1 MKKTLAFFISLLLC
15 SQLLQAQVII
25 FNSTP
30 EWTSVAQG
38 RYATGLGI
46 ADINDDGWDDI
57 IVANG
62 NDILRQP
69 VSVYYNNGD
78 GTFPAIPSWNS
89 SDIDYHGHLSVGDIN
104 GDNLPDV
111 AVSIFLG
118 PGGFSEPGG
127 AKVYFNTGNS
137 LESLPSYRTADSVFS
152 FSCALGDAD
161 GDGDLDL
168 AVAGGQPYSSGV
180 GPYTTNGR
188 IYYNQ
193 NGSLEL
199 LPGWLSQEI
208 MGAMDVDFADM
219 DSNGFLDVIFSAHLT
234 PNYIYLADNQGQIA
248 TQHSWNSQDTDYH
261 ANSLTIA
268 ELDGNGF
275 LDLII
280 SDNDQLGGQGK
291 YKAYFFNAPPSGQS
305 TPGWLSN
312 TGGYGSAVFAEDLNL
327 DQQPDLLT
335 GRWWGQVELYLGTPG
350 SLTAIPVWA
359 SSTTS
364 VLEAFELRDV
374 DQDGRMVRRDTV
386 NVSLDSIHVVYLR
399 HTGVETIN
407 SLTLNGQPLFAGTD
421 YCTVPGRQWLS
432 LKSPLLSGNQ
442 LIVVYTISVD
452 RDLAATNWDS
462 SIGNYLFYNQTN
474 PPVGITAQPASTP
487 GKFELFQNY
496 PNPFNPA
503 TNLGF
508 RIADFPEGASG
519 FVTLKVYD
527 VTGREVATLV
537 SENLTPGE
545 YKYRWDASGL
555 ASGVYFY
562 KLWVSTPSGEAGNP
576 SKSSGQGFVQT
587 KEMLLI
593 R

>member
-1 MKKTLAFFISLLLC
+1 MKKTLALFVSALFC
-15 SQLLQAQVII
+15 AQLMQAQVTI
-25 FNSTP
+25 FNPMP
-30 EWTSVAQG
+30 EWISLAQG
-38 RYATGLGI
+38 HIATGLGI
-46 ADINDDGWDDI
+46 ADINNDGWDDI
-57 IVANG
+57 IAANG
-62 NDILRQP
+62 NDIQRQT

-78 GTFPAIPSWNS
+78 GTFPSTPSWNS

-118 PGGFSEPGG
+118 PGGFNEPGG
-127 AKVYFNTGNS
+127 AKVYFNTGNA

-168 AVAGGQPYSSGV
+168 AVAGGQPYNIGV
-180 GPYTTNGR
+180 GPYQTNGR

-193 NGSLEL
+193 SGILEPL
-199 LPGWLSQEI
+199 AGWLSQEI

-219 DSNGFLDVIFSAHLT
+219 DGNGFLDVIFSAHLT

-248 TQHSWNSQDTDYH
+248 TSHSWNSQDADYH
-261 ANSLTIA
+261 ANSLTITN
-268 ELDGNGF
+268 LDGNQY

-291 YKAYFFNAPPSGQS
+291 YKAYLFGVAPAGQS
-305 TPGWLSN
+305 TPGWFS
-312 TGGYGSAVFAEDLNL
+312 TSGGYGSAVLAEDLTL
-327 DQQPDLLT
+327 DGNPDLLA
-335 GRWWGQVELYLGTPG
+335 GRWWGQVELFAGTPG
-350 SLTAIPVWA
+350 SLTTNPVWA

-386 NVSLDSIHVVYLR
+386 NVTVDSIHVTYLR
-399 HTGVETIN
+399 HSGVEMIN
-407 SLTLNGQPLFAGTD
+407 SVALNGQPLFGGTD
-421 YCTVPGRQWLS
+421 YCAVPGRQWLS
-432 LKSPLLSGNQ
+432 FKSPLLSGDQ
-442 LIVVYTISVD
+442 LIVVYEISVD

-474 PPVGITAQPASTP
+474 PPVGLAAQPSSTP
-487 GKFELFQNY
+487 EKFELFQNY

-503 TNLGF
+503 TAISFQLSANSLVSL
-508 RIADFPEGASG
+508 R
-519 FVTLKVYD
+519 VYD

-537 SENLTPGE
+537 SENLAAGSYT
-545 YKYRWDASGL
+545 YRWDARGL

-562 KLWVSTPSGEAGNP
+562 CLKAG
-576 SKSSGQGFVQT
+576 SFEKT
-587 KEMLLI
+587 RRMLLI

>member
-1 MKKTLAFFISLLLC
+1 MKKTLALFISLFFC
-15 SQLLQAQVII
+15 AQIIQAQVVI

-30 EWTSVAQG
+30 EWTSLAQG
-38 RYATGLGI
+38 HIATGLGI

-62 NDILRQP
+62 NDIQRQP

-78 GTFPAIPSWNS
+78 GTFPTLPSWNS

-118 PGGFSEPGG
+118 PGGFNEPGG
-127 AKVYFNTGNS
+127 AKVYFNTGS
-137 LESLPSYRTADSVFS
+137 ALESLPSYRTADSVFT

-168 AVAGGQPYSSGV
+168 AVAGGQPYNIGI
-180 GPYTTNGR
+180 GPYMTYGR
-188 IYYNQ
+188 IYYNE
-193 NGSLEL
+193 NGALQS
-199 LPGWLSQEI
+199 LPGWLSQEL

-219 DSNGFLDVIFSAHLT
+219 DENGFLDVIFAAHLT
-234 PNYIYLADNQGQIA
+234 PNYIYLADNQGQIS
-248 TQHSWNSQDTDYH
+248 TSHSWNSQDFDYH

-268 ELDGNGF
+268 NLDGDEY

-291 YKAYFFNAPPSGQS
+291 YKAYLFSAAPTGQS
-305 TPGWLSN
+305 SPGWLSAS
-312 TGGYGSAVFAEDLNL
+312 GGYGSAVLAEDLTL
-327 DQQPDLLT
+327 DNNPDLLT
-335 GRWWGQVELYLGTPG
+335 GRWWGQVELYVGTPG
-350 SLTAIPVWA
+350 SLTPNPVWV

-386 NVSLDSIHVVYLR
+386 NVAADSIHVVYLR
-399 HTGVETIN
+399 HSGVETIN
-407 SLTLNGQPLFAGTD
+407 SVSLNGQPVYAGAD
-421 YCTVPGRQWLS
+421 YCSMPGRQWLS
-432 LKSPLLSGNQ
+432 FKSPLLSSDL

-462 SIGNYLFYNQTN
+462 NIGNYLFYNQTN
-474 PPVGITAQPASTP
+474 PPVGLADQPASTP
-487 GKFELFQNY
+487 EKFELFQNY

-503 TNLGF
+503 TNIGF
-508 RIADFPEGASG
+508 GIADCG
-519 FVTLKVYD
+519 FVELRVYD

-537 SENLTPGE
+537 SENLAAGSYT
-545 YKYRWDASGL
+545 YSWDALGL
-555 ASGVYFY
+555 PSGVYFY
-562 KLWVSTPSGEAGNP
+562 RLKARSFEETRR
-576 SKSSGQGFVQT
+576 
-587 KEMLLI
+587 MLLI